1 MKFIDAAQINV
12 IAGKGGDGCCSFL
25 RLKFM
30 PFGGPDGGNGG
41 DGGSVFLLADASK
54 NTLVDLMER
63 TYRAADG
70 ENGRKRNCYGKSGA
84 DLVLRVPVGTI
95 IYHYDTGELI
105 DDLAAAGQTACVA
118 QGGRHGVG
126 NSHFK
131 SSTNRSP
138 RRIISGL
145 PGEQRTLR
153 LELKILADVGLL
165 GLPNAGKSTLL
176 QAISA
181 AHPKIADYPFT
192 TLVPQLGVVRV
203 ASDASFVVA
212 DLPGLIL
219 GAAEGLGLG
228 TRFLKHVARNKL
240 LWHVI
245 DLLPLDHASLV
256 ENYQI
261 INQELIKYNPTLLEK
276 EQWLIFNKADLLSAE
291 QLEAVVQDF
300 LAQISWHGKYFVI
313 SGINQQGIKKLIDA
327 TMAYLALGELPA

>member
-1 MKFIDAAQINV
+1 MKFIDAAQIHV

-41 DGGSVFLLADASK
+41 DGGSVFLLADPSK

-70 ENGRKRNCYGKSGA
+70 ENGRKRNCYGKSGD
-84 DLVLRVPVGTI
+84 DLVLRVPVGTV
-95 IYHYDTGELI
+95 IYDYDTGELI
-105 DDLAAAGQTACVA
+105 DDLAYAGQKSCVA
-118 QGGRHGVG
+118 HGGRHGVG

-138 RRIISGL
+138 RRIILGL
-145 PGEQRTLR
+145 PGEQRKLR

-176 QAISA
+176 KAISA
-181 AHPKIADYPFT
+181 AHPKISDYPFT

-228 TRFLKHVARNKL
+228 TQFLKHVARNKL

-245 DLLPLDHASLV
+245 DLLPLDNTSLV
-256 ENYQI
+256 ENYNI
-261 INQELIKYNPTLLEK
+261 INQELVKYNPTLLEK
-276 EQWLIFNKADLLSAE
+276 EQWLIFNKSDLLSSE
-291 QLEAVVQDF
+291 QIKTLVQDF
-300 LAQISWHGKYFVI
+300 LEQIAWNGKYFVI
-313 SGINQQGIKKLIDA
+313 SGVNKQGIKTLIDA
-327 TMAYLALGELPA
+327 TMAYLT